1 MRSIRV
7 AAVSMN
13 SPFGRT
19 AEILDRI
26 GEFSEQAAAERADLV
41 LFPELVVHG
50 HCNPDTWELAE
61 PVPDGPSVRRLA
73 EIAARCKLFLSVG
86 LSEKERDVV
95 YNTQVLL
102 GPDGFI
108 GKQRKIHLSR
118 DEGLF
123 YTGGREISV
132 FDIGPCRL
140 GTVICYDN
148 QFPEV
153 GRIVAL
159 KGADIILMPHAAREG
174 RWDHTPASQAAAR
187 RHVRDFFARCYAM
200 RAIENACFCVL
211 ADQAGRAG
219 TVPDYPEDHMN
230 QPHHPGAALIFSP
243 EGTILAEAQT
253 ETVRD
258 EMIVCDLDAGLL
270 AKARS
275 YANYTLRTR
284 RPELFGELVRDQRSS

>member
-1 MRSIRV
+1 
-7 AAVSMN
+7 
-13 SPFGRT
+13 
-19 AEILDRI
+19 
-26 GEFSEQAAAERADLV
+26 
-41 LFPELVVHG
+41 
-50 HCNPDTWELAE
+50 
-61 PVPDGPSVRRLA
+61 
-73 EIAARCKLFLSVG
+73 
-86 LSEKERDVV
+86 
-95 YNTQVLL
+95 
-102 GPDGFI
+102 
-108 GKQRKIHLSR
+108 
-118 DEGLF
+118 
-123 YTGGREISV
+123 
-132 FDIGPCRL
+132 
-140 GTVICYDN
+140 
-148 QFPEV
+148 
-153 GRIVAL
+153 
-159 KGADIILMPHAAREG
+159 MPHAAREG

-211 ADQAGRAG
+211 AYQAGRAG